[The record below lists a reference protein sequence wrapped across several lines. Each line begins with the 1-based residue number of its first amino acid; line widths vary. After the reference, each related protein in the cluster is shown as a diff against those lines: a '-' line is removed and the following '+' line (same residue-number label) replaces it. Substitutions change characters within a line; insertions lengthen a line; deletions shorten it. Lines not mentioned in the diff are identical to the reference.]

1 MRKLTAPLVITL
13 LLVLTICGNAAEPQT
28 VWLDEMDVTLSTSGW
43 GSTRKNMSVGG
54 NKLILGGTT
63 YEHGIGTHA
72 PGEFQI
78 KLDGGTKRFT
88 ALVGIDAESGSAGS
102 AEFQVMGDKKFLWKS
117 GVMKGGAAPKKV
129 DIDVSGVK
137 TLSLIVTT
145 GNDNFAHDHTD
156 WVDAKF
162 EVTGKRPSAVKSAGP
177 PGPTPEVRGAEAV
190 TGPEPD
196 VLRKDWEEKYAE
208 IAGIKADGYRFPAE
222 QVLNTKSLKQTS
234 DTSPL
239 DVGLRRSEALI
250 EKLKNMPGAGGL
262 NETGE
267 MLKDIRTA
275 KPETDEA
282 KLALY
287 LKLRK
292 GMRKAVLSNPIL
304 DFDSIL
310 FVSRGVLNDA
320 STRKSEY
327 DGDHFCDQYY
337 GHNGRKGGGLFILKN
352 WKSAKAEVI
361 DVVKGLNV
369 PTGTNEGMPMSDGTF
384 ISPDLSWD
392 GKTVVFAWSSG
403 ATKKWDPATRFSIFR
418 VGIDGSDLTRLTDD
432 SVFDDFDPF
441 WLPNGRIVF
450 MSTRRHGFGRC
461 HGRPVP
467 AFTMFSMKADG
478 GDLITIDYHET
489 NEFHPSVDNRG
500 MIVYTRWDYVDRD
513 HSSAHHMWHCYPDGT
528 DPRSFHGNYSL
539 PLTTVEGEG
548 WPRGIKMR
556 PWAEFNCRSIPGSD
570 KYIATAGPH
579 HGQAFGSLVM
589 IDINIPDDNMMS
601 QVRRVTPDVR
611 FPESETDT
619 RRWSSMAY
627 GTAWPL
633 SESFYL
639 CNYKDSI
646 RVLDEFGNSEL
657 VCKVT
662 NGLRPLDPIPLRART
677 KPPVIPTG
685 TCQGENLKP
694 DSPVATISIMDVN
707 ITDEFGKLPE
717 GTKIKQLRIVQVLPK
732 SSPRS
737 NNPRI
742 GYGNQSLG
750 RIPLGVVPV
759 EKDGSVYFKAPV
771 EKAIYFQLL
780 DENGMA
786 VQSMRSVTYVH
797 PGEQMSCVGCHESK
811 WDAVRSTARP
821 MAMRRPPSE
830 VEPEFKDLRL
840 FSFHRHVRPVFEKKC
855 VGCHNE
861 KKKEAEVAAQAAQAA
876 VAADA
881 EVKPAVKAEVKKVKQ
896 KTSGPTDMA
905 YQRLEPYM
913 FYLGH
918 GQYNRM
924 HGGTRIKP
932 GKFGA
937 MFSRMG
943 KALLNENHQ
952 ESMKEGK
959 FTEEDLRAIIMW
971 LDLNSN
977 ELVAYK
983 DVEAQKQGEIVWPEF
998 DVDPKNVSGVERREK
1013 AKSVRTDSNPRVN
1026 EVTKVDRQ

>member
-1 MRKLTAPLVITL
+1 MTL
-13 LLVLTICGNAAEPQT
+13 NICGIAADPQM
-28 VWLDEMDVTLSTSGW
+28 VWLDELDVTLSTCGW

-54 NKLILGGTT
+54 NKLTMAGKT

-78 KLDGGTKRFT
+78 KLEGGTRRFT
-88 ALVGIDAESGSAGS
+88 ALVGIDAESGNAGS
-102 AEFQVMGDKKFLWKS
+102 AEFQIMGDKKVLWKS
-117 GVMKGGAAPKKV
+117 GVMRGGASPKAV
-129 DIDVSGVK
+129 DVDLSGVK
-137 TLSLIVTT
+137 LLRLIVTT
-145 GNDNFAHDHTD
+145 GGDSYAHDHTD
-156 WVDAKF
+156 WVDARF

-177 PGPTPEVRGAEAV
+177 PGPTPEVRGPDAV
-190 TGPEPD
+190 AGPQPEL
-196 VLRKDWEEKYAE
+196 LRTDWEEQYAE
-208 IAGIKADGYRFPAE
+208 LANIKADAYRFPAE
-222 QVLNTKSLKQTS
+222 QVLNTQSLKQAS
-234 DTSPL
+234 DASPL

-250 EKLKNMPGAGGL
+250 AKLKNMSVKSGL
-262 NETGE
+262 NEAE
-267 MLKDIRTA
+267 DVLKEIKDV
-275 KPETDEA
+275 KVENEEA

-292 GMRKAVLSNPIL
+292 SMRKATLSNPLL
-304 DFDSIL
+304 DFDSLL

-320 STRKSEY
+320 SKRKSEY

-337 GHNGRKGGGLFILKN
+337 GHNGRRGGGLFILKN
-352 WKSAKAEVI
+352 WKSPQAEVI
-361 DVVKGLNV
+361 DIVKGLKV
-369 PTGTNEGMPMSDGTF
+369 PTGTNKDMPMSDGTF
-384 ISPDLSWD
+384 LSPDLSWD

-403 ATKKWDPATRFSIFR
+403 GTTKWDPATRFSIFK
-418 VGIDGSDLTRLTDD
+418 VGIDGSNLTRLTDD
-432 SVFDDFDPF
+432 SVFDDFDPIF
-441 WLPNGRIVF
+441 LPNGRIVF

-467 AFTMFSMKADG
+467 AFTMFSIKADG
-478 GDLITIDYHET
+478 SDMIPIDFHET

-500 MIVYTRWDYVDRD
+500 MLVYTRWDYVDRD
-513 HSSAHHMWHCYPDGT
+513 HSSAHHMWHCYPDGR
-528 DPRSFHGNYSL
+528 DPRAFHGNYSL
-539 PLTTVEGEG
+539 PLTTVEGEK
-548 WPRGIKMR
+548 WPRGINMR

-589 IDINIPDDNMMS
+589 IDINIPDDNKMS
-601 QVRRVTPDVR
+601 QVRRITPDVL
-611 FPESETDT
+611 FPESETGV
-619 RRWSSMAY
+619 RHWSSMAY

-646 RVLDEFGNSEL
+646 RVLDEFGNREL

-662 NGLRPLDPIPLRART
+662 NGLRPLDPIPLRARQ

-694 DSPVATISIMDVN
+694 DSPVATISVMNVYE
-707 ITDEFGKLPE
+707 TDEFGKLPE
-717 GTKIKQLRIVQVLPK
+717 GAEIKQMRIVQVLPK

-771 EKAIYFQLL
+771 GKAIYFQLL
-780 DENGMA
+780 DETGMA

-821 MAMRRPPSE
+821 TALRRSPSE
-830 VEPEFKDLRL
+830 LEPEIKDLKL

-855 VGCHNE
+855 VGCHTE
-861 KKKEAEVAAQAAQAA
+861 KKEAMAKATAEDKKKES
-876 VAADA
+876 
-881 EVKPAVKAEVKKVKQ
+881 
-896 KTSGPTDMA
+896 TGPTDMA

-918 GQYNRM
+918 GQYNRL

-952 ESMKEGK
+952 KSLKEGK
-959 FTEEDLRAIIMW
+959 FTEEEMRAVIMW
-971 LDLNSN
+971 LDMNSN

-998 DVDPKNVSGVERREK
+998 DVDPQNISGVERRGGT
-1013 AKSVRTDSNPRVN
+1013 KSVGADSSPRGN
-1026 EVTKVDRQ
+1026 EVTKLDGRF